1 MTVHFSHIESRQG
14 NTFAD
19 KVIKA
24 ALVGRENV
32 KRYSFLQR
40 GSDERQYCSPLVNL
54 PVCGFSRSKYAEYP
68 EYHTSADDF
77 NVVTAGGLEGAF
89 DTLKAVIDGFECGG
103 RPKVTVMCEPQ
114 LSKRGLYPT
123 VSKVGNYSGIRE
135 RMSVLAYADGDDD
148 VFDIATKTQVDLGTV
163 LSEVELL
170 REAELIELVAD

>member
-1 MTVHFSHIESRQG
+1 
-14 NTFAD
+14 
-19 KVIKA
+19 
-24 ALVGRENV
+24 
-32 KRYSFLQR
+32 
-40 GSDERQYCSPLVNL
+40 
-54 PVCGFSRSKYAEYP
+54 
-68 EYHTSADDF
+68 
-77 NVVTAGGLEGAF
+77 
-89 DTLKAVIDGFECGG
+89 
-103 RPKVTVMCEPQ
+103 MCEPQ